1 MTSEFEDIYSRFYL
15 RVEDYNIVGLDT
27 NLVNEMMNGWMKSV
41 LSQPYIRRLFDTLTF
56 DEDIEQI
63 EYTMKYPFSDEE
75 DKDFVEELIA
85 LGMVAEWVSPKY
97 HSTLLTSQFYS
108 NSEQK
113 YYSQA
118 NHMTEL
124 KDMYHRAKNA
134 VRKLIRD
141 RGYINN
147 VYIGE
152 S

>member
-1 MTSEFEDIYSRFYL
+1 MTSEFEDIYSRFFL

-41 LSQPYIRRLFDTLTF
+41 LSQPYIRRLFDSLTF

-63 EYTMKYPFSDEE
+63 EYTMKYPISEDE

-124 KDMYHRAKNA
+124 KDMYHRAKND

>member
-1 MTSEFEDIYSRFYL
+1 MTSEFEDIYSRFFL

-63 EYTMKYPFSDEE
+63 EYTMKYPISEDE

-124 KDMYHRAKNA
+124 KDMYHRVKNN

>member
-1 MTSEFEDIYSRFYL
+1 MTSEFEDIYSRFFL

-63 EYTMKYPFSDEE
+63 EYTMKYPISEDE

-124 KDMYHRAKNA
+124 KDMYHRAKND

>member
-1 MTSEFEDIYSRFYL
+1 MTSEFEDIYSRFFL

>member
-1 MTSEFEDIYSRFYL
+1 MTSEFEDIYSRFFL

-63 EYTMKYPFSDEE
+63 EYTMKYPISEDE

-85 LGMVAEWVSPKY
+85 LGMVSEWVSPKY

-124 KDMYHRAKNA
+124 KDMYHRAKND